1 MLTPAPQTCDILSF
15 EQREGLSMRGQ
26 LCTWQKCPKCGR
38 PFERT
43 VIAATLA
50 ELICPTCLT
59 RPTRYYL
66 DIYDKKRHRI
76 SHNRDGNFLADPDTA
91 NALLSEIRNQTRFD
105 PTQYVKKKQSTY
117 LFQNLIKAWLADA
130 ERKVEQNEFAPGT
143 LVIKKTFAHKYFLPY
158 FQGEDI
164 RRLKTHDLTEFKQGL
179 SVSGNYLNSIIA
191 QLRSVFSYARNEELI
206 RNVPRITTVKVQE
219 PSKTVLLLEEQD
231 ALIEQL
237 GCHKPIFRFL
247 KLTGC
252 RPSMARALYRSDLNW
267 KQRIIVFQHNYS
279 GRKLTRV
286 LKAGQILEFPMTD
299 ELYDLL
305 SSIPANLRHRHVFIN
320 PITGKPYSH
329 HITPILYRACDKLGW
344 PRIAVKNFCRHSFAT
359 NLLADGTPIQFVSQL
374 LGHRSVKTTEKSY
387 ATARIEVLRKV
398 LDKNYVKT
406 MSKNENDQK

>member
-1 MLTPAPQTCDILSF
+1 
-15 EQREGLSMRGQ
+15 
-26 LCTWQKCPKCGR
+26 
-38 PFERT
+38 
-43 VIAATLA
+43 
-50 ELICPTCLT
+50 
-59 RPTRYYL
+59 
-66 DIYDKKRHRI
+66 
-76 SHNRDGNFLADPDTA
+76 DTA